1 MRALAVAVLLSLS
14 GPAAAADAPL
24 SECIDRYL
32 GTRQGGRADVETL
45 GQMRAVCFEIVADEQ
60 RVRRLNATARIYEGQ
75 LRQNNVL
82 LWMVVLLTFSGVALA
97 GVQLWASY
105 RLATAGKGEL
115 ASGGEVSLTPGSAA
129 VKSSVIGVVILALSL
144 AFFIIYVREVYRIT
158 PLTGGSVPT
167 PSSAVPQPSPPP
179 SPSQGVPSGM
189 QEIPQ

>member
-1 MRALAVAVLLSLS
+1 MRVFAVALLLSLA

-24 SECIDRYL
+24 SQCIDRYL
-32 GTRQGGRADVETL
+32 GSRQGSRADVEAL
-45 GQMRAVCFEIVADEQ
+45 GQMRAVCYDIVADEQ

-75 LRQNNVL
+75 LRQNNIL

-97 GVQLWASY
+97 GLQLWASY

-129 VKSSVIGVVILALSL
+129 VKSSVIGVLILALSL

-167 PSSAVPQPSPPP
+167 PNSEGTQPSPSP
-179 SPSQGVPSGM
+179 SPAQDVPPGM
-189 QEIPQ
+189 HEIPR